1 MGGLEKVED
10 RKQIPQAHKEISMKR
25 THVVYVVVAVCLIF
39 GGLLAA
45 QTQDDRELYK
55 DCKYC
60 GMNRGMF
67 DFSRMLIEYEDG
79 TSTAVCSV
87 HCAAVDLANNIDKAP
102 KAIKAGDFNNKQLI
116 DAEKAFW
123 VVGGNKPGVMSKR
136 GKWAFEKKEDA
147 ESFMKTNQGKTA
159 SFEEV
164 MKMAYED
171 MYEDTKMIRE
181 KRKMKRMKMM
191 EQKS

>member
-1 MGGLEKVED
+1 MTILGNY
-10 RKQIPQAHKEISMKR
+10 KEISMKR
-25 THVVYVVVAVCLIF
+25 THVVCVAVAVCLIF
-39 GGLLAA
+39 GGLLTA
-45 QTQDDRELYK
+45 QTKEDIELYK

-60 GMNRGMF
+60 GMNRGMY

-87 HCAAVDLANNIDKAP
+87 HCAAVDMANNIDKAP
-102 KAIKAGDFNNKQLI
+102 KAIKVGDFNNKQLI

-136 GKWAFEKKEDA
+136 GKWAFEKRDDA
-147 ESFMKTNQGKTA
+147 ENFMKTNQGQTA

-164 MKMAYED
+164 MKTAYED

>member
-1 MGGLEKVED
+1 
-10 RKQIPQAHKEISMKR
+10 MKR
-25 THVVYVVVAVCLIF
+25 RHVVYLAVVVCLVF
-39 GGLLAA
+39 GGLLVA
-45 QTQDDRELYK
+45 QTKEDIDLHK

-60 GMNRGMF
+60 GMSRGMF
-67 DFSRMLIEYEDG
+67 DFSRMFIEYEDG
-79 TSTAVCSV
+79 SPVAVCSV
-87 HCAAVDLANNIDKAP
+87 HCAAVDLANSIDRTP
-102 KAIKAGDFNNKQLI
+102 KAIKVGDFNNKQLI

-123 VVGGNKPGVMSKR
+123 VVGGSKPGVMSKR
-136 GKWAFEKKEDA
+136 GKWAFDKKDA
-147 ESFMKTNQGKTA
+147 AEAFLKTNQGNMAT
-159 SFEEV
+159 FEEA

>member
-1 MGGLEKVED
+1 
-10 RKQIPQAHKEISMKR
+10 MKR
-25 THVVYVVVAVCLIF
+25 AHVVYVAVVVCFIF

-45 QTQDDRELYK
+45 QTKEDIELYK
-55 DCKYC
+55 DCKHC
-60 GMNRGMF
+60 GMSRGMF

-79 TSTAVCSV
+79 TTTAVCSV

-102 KAIKAGDFNNKQLI
+102 KAIKVGDFNGKQLI

-136 GKWAFEKKEDA
+136 GKWAFEKKDDA
-147 ESFMKTNQGKTA
+147 ESFMKTNQGKAA

-181 KRKMKRMKMM
+181 KRKMKKMKMM

>member
-1 MGGLEKVED
+1 
-10 RKQIPQAHKEISMKR
+10 MKR
-25 THVVYVVVAVCLIF
+25 AHVVYGAVVVCLIF
-39 GGLLAA
+39 GGLLTA
-45 QTQDDRELYK
+45 QTKGDIELHK
-55 DCKYC
+55 DCKHC

-79 TSTAVCSV
+79 TSAAVCSV

-102 KAIKAGDFNNKQLI
+102 KEIKVADFSGKQLI

-147 ESFMKTNQGKTA
+147 ESFIKANQGKAA

-164 MKMAYED
+164 MKMTYED
-171 MYEDTKMIRE
+171 MYEDTKIIRE
-181 KRKMKRMKMM
+181 KRKMKRMKIM